1 MVTVVRGFQLPYGV
15 NMDADEFYR
24 RLQQNEELKNCRF
37 KFKTHCQNL
46 KEDTKHASDFSS
58 AQQVVAEVY
67 VALLSS
73 FEGKAKDALV
83 QRLNENAKML
93 TNATENR
100 SAFLRSIKT
109 K

>member
-1 MVTVVRGFQLPYGV
+1 MGTS
-15 NMDADEFYR
+15 
-24 RLQQNEELKNCRF
+24 LK
-37 KFKTHCQNL
+37 TYCQNL
-46 KEDTKHASDFSS
+46 KEDAKNASDF
-58 AQQVVAEVY
+58 QQVIAEVY

-73 FEGKAKDALV
+73 FEGKAKEALV
-83 QRLNENAKML
+83 QKLNENATML

>member
-1 MVTVVRGFQLPYGV
+1 MPYGV

-24 RLQQNEELKNCRF
+24 RLQQNEELK
-37 KFKTHCQNL
+37 KKLWVQTLKTHCQNL
-46 KEDTKHASDFSS
+46 KEETKNASDFSS
-58 AQQVVAEVY
+58 AQQVIAEVY

-73 FEGKAKDALV
+73 FEGKAKEALV
-83 QRLNENAKML
+83 QRLNENATML

>member
-1 MVTVVRGFQLPYGV
+1 
-15 NMDADEFYR
+15 
-24 RLQQNEELKNCRF
+24 
-37 KFKTHCQNL
+37 
-46 KEDTKHASDFSS
+46 
-58 AQQVVAEVY
+58 VY

-73 FEGKAKDALV
+73 FEGKAKEALV
-83 QRLNENAKML
+83 QRLNENATML

>member
-1 MVTVVRGFQLPYGV
+1 MDTV
-15 NMDADEFYR
+15 DFYR
-24 RLQQNEELKNCRF
+24 KLQQHEELKKVVGSNLKTNCL
-37 KFKTHCQNL
+37 NL
-46 KEDTKHASDFSS
+46 KEDTKNASDFTS
-58 AQQVVAEVY
+58 AQQVISEVY

-73 FEGKAKDALV
+73 FEGEANEALV
-83 QRLNENAKML
+83 QRLKENATIL

>member
-1 MVTVVRGFQLPYGV
+1 MPYGV

-24 RLQQNEELKNCRF
+24 RLQQNEELK
-37 KFKTHCQNL
+37 KIVGSSLKSHCQSL
-46 KEDTKHASDFSS
+46 KEDTKNASDFSS
-58 AQQVVAEVY
+58 ARFIAEVY
-67 VALLSS
+67 IALLSS
-73 FEGKAKDALV
+73 FEGKAKEALV
-83 QRLNENAKML
+83 QRLNENATML